1 MAGTSS
7 RPKLV
12 LDEEN
17 RKKLESLQRSRS
29 ASFQTIRRAKIL
41 LLYSEGQTISELIR
55 TIGCSRDMA
64 CKCIDK
70 ALGMGIDAGLVDFYH
85 RPKESVI
92 DEAAKVV
99 PV

>member
-12 LDEEN
+12 LGEEN
-17 RKKLESLQRSRS
+17 RKKLESVQRSRS

-41 LLYSEGQTISELIR
+41 LLYSEGQTVSELIR

-64 CKCIDK
+64 VKCIDK

-85 RPKESVI
+85 RPKEP
-92 DEAAKVV
+92 E
-99 PV
+99 